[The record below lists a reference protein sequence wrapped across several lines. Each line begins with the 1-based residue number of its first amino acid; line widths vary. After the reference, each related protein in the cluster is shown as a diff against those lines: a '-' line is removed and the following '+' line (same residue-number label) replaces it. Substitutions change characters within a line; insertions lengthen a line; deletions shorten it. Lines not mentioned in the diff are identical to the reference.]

1 MFRVSVRHNSTSP
14 FLSDLLKRVNAVTS
28 RANEIV
34 EKSATQ
40 ALSLKAKKSKAPAK
54 TAKPGPGSTPEPAR
68 LPKSDVQILNHPMRN
83 RFGQN
88 REGEARFE
96 QRGQDGARARGPRGP
111 RVARTN
117 TAKPTEGAAQKRNNA
132 KRSTRG
138 QGRGI
143 KLRTDEKPTIPVKE
157 LHAVP
162 LTPLVSGN
170 TFLYGKPVS
179 LVISPSSRAA
189 ALAKEALV
197 ESKYPYKL
205 PKEVIADIPAKHPNR
220 FILQQSSFSVLVNP
234 EQIKSRYAHM
244 VQGKPLVI
252 DASKAKGKDSQ
263 FVSQQI
269 LQNGDLSL
277 SQRQLLFDV
286 ATGLKLAQ
294 EMFKGAAWNK

>member
-1 MFRVSVRHNSTSP
+1 MFRVSVRRNSTSP
-14 FLSDLLKRVNAVTS
+14 FLSDLLKRVNAVTN
-28 RANEIV
+28 RANEMV
-34 EKSATQ
+34 VDKSGGQTQ
-40 ALSLKAKKSKAPAK
+40 ALKAKKSKASTKTTKSGSAPA
-54 TAKPGPGSTPEPAR
+54 PEPTR

-88 REGEARFE
+88 RDGEVRPD
-96 QRGQDGARARGPRGP
+96 QRGQDGVRARGPRGP
-111 RVARTN
+111 RAVRTN
-117 TAKPTEGAAQKRNNA
+117 AAKSNEGATQKRNNA

-138 QGRGI
+138 QGRSL
-143 KLRTDEKPTIPVKE
+143 KPRSDEVSVPVKE

-162 LTPLVSGN
+162 LAPQVSGN

-197 ESKYPYKL
+197 ESKYPYRL
-205 PKEVIADIPAKHPNR
+205 PKEVIANIPARHPNR

-234 EQIKSRYAHM
+234 EQIKNRYAHM

-252 DASKAKGKDSQ
+252 DTSKAKGNDAQ
-263 FVSQQI
+263 FVDQQI

-277 SQRQLLFDV
+277 NQRQLLFDV

-294 EMFKGAAWNK
+294 EMFKNAAWNK